1 MWICDKNL
9 PEIFYNSSLNWCLSS
24 WLRNVYFCLGTNTTT
39 FVHGSMRILATMVS
53 LQPFKKRYEFPS
65 ISLNN
70 WDCEL
75 LSGKFDNLTYMLQK
89 QEVPSWFSVWLEFLQ
104 AVSYL
109 CGKGSYIWKEI
120 RKPQIVIVI
129 PAKKKKRVL
138 MKLWQL
144 CLVMEKNLQQEQK
157 EAFIPIIYYAL
168 VVWVMCLSYQKLCY
182 IMLNNSSKWQWYPSV
197 FSLLFWHL

>member
-24 WLRNVYFCLGTNTTT
+24 WLRNVYFCLGTNKKT
-39 FVHGSMRILATMVS
+39 FVHGSMSILATMVS
-53 LQPFKKRYEFPS
+53 LQPFKKRCEFPS

-75 LSGKFDNLTYMLQK
+75 LSGKFDNLTYLLQK

-129 PAKKKKRVL
+129 PAKKKKEFWWSFDNCALSWR
-138 MKLWQL
+138 KIFN
-144 CLVMEKNLQQEQK
+144 KNRK
-157 EAFIPIIYYAL
+157 KH
-168 VVWVMCLSYQKLCY
+168 LSLLY
-182 IMLNNSSKWQWYPSV
+182 IML
-197 FSLLFWHL
+197 